1 MIQRWLLPGCW
12 WQVADRA
19 LPCTLVHQ
27 APCAKGWQSC
37 NTHTVSAALIEL
49 LHTSPKPQ
57 GSTTTYNQCKES
69 VINNCK
75 KQQTRSWALTGAWSQ
90 GYSSWGHCRAPNA
103 QRRAGTHSTTAT
115 FCSFKMSNHCY
126 WGFVIKASGNASTT
140 SCAHRGCAGFVHPG
154 DGKRWATTEKNNII
168 VVLESFVVPPADLTG
183 KQCYATQY
191 SHTNPHPLKYSGNI
205 KSKNIVFLLQSFA
218 FKSLP
223 HAKHHPCLQT
233 PIHNTE
239 QPPML
244 KKKQHEAMTCKISDC
259 YFTLIWDFFCLGNRS
274 PAGMYPTQQ
283 LHCLSTSTNT
293 PEDSQSPVYAG
304 KRPRFYYYV
313 LLVQSEK
320 CVLQQKKKKKVQR
333 S

>member
-1 MIQRWLLPGCW
+1 M
-12 WQVADRA
+12 ADRA

-183 KQCYATQY
+183 EQGSAQCWNLLWQCVL
-191 SHTNPHPLKYSGNI
+191 PL
-205 KSKNIVFLLQSFA
+205 SF
-218 FKSLP
+218 
-223 HAKHHPCLQT
+223 
-233 PIHNTE
+233 
-239 QPPML
+239 PPMSQFL
-244 KKKQHEAMTCKISDC
+244 SFFFFFPSCDMIRQLGGEAWHCTCPWS
-259 YFTLIWDFFCLGNRS
+259 S
-274 PAGMYPTQQ
+274 
-283 LHCLSTSTNT
+283 H
-293 PEDSQSPVYAG
+293 
-304 KRPRFYYYV
+304 
-313 LLVQSEK
+313 
-320 CVLQQKKKKKVQR
+320 
-333 S
+333 